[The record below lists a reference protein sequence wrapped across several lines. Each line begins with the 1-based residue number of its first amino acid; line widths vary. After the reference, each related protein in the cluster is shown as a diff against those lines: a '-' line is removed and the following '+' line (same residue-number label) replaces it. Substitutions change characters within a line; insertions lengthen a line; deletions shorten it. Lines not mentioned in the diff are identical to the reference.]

1 MKKIFLLF
9 FTLFFIPLNVL
20 SIEDCGCEHHHHFEK
35 SIEVKDNSVL
45 NVRDC
50 ISIGVKNSPIIE
62 EYAHRLE
69 IAKSNVGIAKSAY
82 FPEFSVGAGYRQ
94 EFNSN
99 REEFVRNYREF
110 PTVGVNLNK
119 MIWDFGR
126 TTANVKMEEFLKI
139 AAEYEFQD
147 IVCQTVFNIKLAYYD
162 LLKAKA
168 YYEAHKTYFEIQNNL
183 VKDIQK
189 LVKSG
194 KKNKADLTNAQIV
207 LYTLKA
213 NLAKSQNDYQKAK
226 ENLNNAIYL
235 KNAPDYSIYSTQTF
249 IYNPAKQK
257 TFSNVYNLKPDKIV
271 KDDTIF
277 QHPNYTYSKAVEL
290 AYQNSPD
297 IKALIA
303 TRNSFEQALIFIK
316 RSYYPSLNAGIG
328 YDFLNTNHYNNNGL
342 SVAVTIDSTINGM
355 RQKYDL
361 QGAKAQLNLADTEI
375 ETFKDNLYFTVRKC
389 INDVNTTYKNL
400 PVYKDKMNIS
410 VENFDLTY
418 NNYISDK
425 MNQLELEHS
434 TQEYFNSLIDYINSQ
449 FSYNISLIK
458 LEMAMHEHLIDY
470 HDDAEH
476 VADFHQGD
484 ENRALSK
491 LIRCN
496 KKHKP

>member
-1 MKKIFLLF
+1 MKKFFLIIVALF
-9 FTLFFIPLNVL
+9 LV
-20 SIEDCGCEHHHHFEK
+20 SSGVQAIEDCGCEHHHHFDTAIK
-35 SIEVKDNSVL
+35 VKDGTLL

-50 ISIGVKNSPIIE
+50 ISIGVNNSPVIK

-82 FPEFSVGAGYRQ
+82 FPEFSAGAGFRQ

-99 REEFVRNYREF
+99 RNEFARNYSEI
-110 PTVGVNLNK
+110 PTVGISLNK
-119 MIWDFGR
+119 MIWDFGK
-126 TTANVKMEEFLKI
+126 TTANVKMEEFFKI
-139 AAEYEFQD
+139 AAEYEFED
-147 IVCQTVFNIKLAYYD
+147 IICQTVFNIKIAYYE
-162 LLKAKA
+162 LLKAKSH
-168 YYEAHKTYFEIQNNL
+168 YEAHKTYFDIQNNL

-194 KKNKADLTNAQIV
+194 QKDNADLINAKLILIKTKTQLIE
-207 LYTLKA
+207 A
-213 NLAKSQNDYQKAK
+213 ENDYKIAK

-235 KNAPDYSIYSTQTF
+235 KNAPDYSVYATDTF
-249 IYNPAKQK
+249 NYKPAKQ
-257 TFSNVYNLKPDKIV
+257 TVYSNVYNLKNNKSI

-277 QHPNYTYSKAVEL
+277 QHPNYSYNKAVEI
-290 AYQNSPD
+290 AYKNSPD
-297 IKALIA
+297 IKALVA
-303 TRNSFEQALIFIK
+303 TRNAFEQALVFVK
-316 RSYYPSLNAGIG
+316 RSYYPSLNAGVG

-361 QGAKAQLNLADTEI
+361 KGANAQLNLANTEI

-389 INDVNTTYKNL
+389 LNNVNSTYKNL
-400 PVYKDKMNIS
+400 PANREKMSIAAK
-410 VENFDLTY
+410 NFELTY
-418 NNYISDK
+418 NNYKSNQ
-425 MNQLELEHS
+425 MNQLELENS
-434 TQEYFNSLIDYINSQ
+434 VQEYFNSLIDYINSQ
-449 FSYNISLIK
+449 FDYNISLIR

-476 VADFHQGD
+476 AADFHEGN
-484 ENRALSK
+484 ENDALSK